1 MGLFSFLNKN
11 KQESTEDSGY
21 YSKSDDD
28 SVAARA
34 RSKRA
39 SSAGEPA
46 ARRGKDAR
54 AAADPVLPEKKRARR
69 RLVGAVALALGVA
82 VGLPMVLDSE
92 PKPLAGDID
101 IRIPS
106 KDKVAPQ
113 AQPRAV
119 AAADALD
126 KREEIIDVPPVPM
139 VTLPKERPVPRD
151 EIKPEAKPV
160 AKPEIKPAVKPD
172 VKPVVKPE
180 PKPVVKPEPK
190 VVVKPE
196 AKPEKPKPEPKVAE
210 VKNVEK
216 APEKHVEKTVDKAVE
231 KPVEKP
237 LAKAPPK
244 VEEKEKPAV
253 KPPVPEAQRAM
264 SILEGKA
271 PEKAVDENQ
280 RFVVQV
286 AALATQEKVNEL
298 QAKLSGAGIRSFT
311 HKIPTQ
317 SGDRIR
323 VQVGPFSK
331 DEAEKV
337 RAKLSK
343 MGLSGIMVPG

>member
-28 SVAARA
+28 TVAARA

-126 KREEIIDVPPVPM
+126 KREEIVDVPPVPM
-139 VTLPKERPVPRD
+139 VTLPKERPVPRE
-151 EIKPEAKPV
+151 EIKPEAKPEVKTV
-160 AKPEIKPAVKPD
+160 AKPEVKPAVKPD
-172 VKPVVKPE
+172 VKPVAKPE

-190 VVVKPE
+190 VV
-196 AKPEKPKPEPKVAE
+196 AKPEVKPDKPKPEPKVAE
-210 VKNVEK
+210 VKHVEK
-216 APEKHVEKTVDKAVE
+216 VPEKHVEKTVE
-231 KPVEKP
+231 KPVDKP

-253 KPPVPEAQRAM
+253 KPPVPDAQRAI